1 MRENKVTFGLRNVH
15 YAPINNEDG
24 VITFDTPKPIP
35 GGVEL
40 SLEPRGD
47 MFEFYADDMTYH
59 ATPTN
64 QGYDGTL
71 SIANVPY
78 DFSIDVLGEEF
89 DDADGVLNEVVNAHT
104 KPFALLFEFDGDVR
118 RIRHVMYNC
127 IANRVPIGTTTKTTS
142 VDPNTRELS
151 FVSSPINID
160 GKLMVKTKTTEET
173 AKSIYDAWFEH
184 VYIKQQKEAGQV
196 VAADFVGVDED
207 GEIAND

>member
-15 YAPINNEDG
+15 YAPINNENG

-59 ATPTN
+59 ASPNN

-71 SIANVPY
+71 SIANIPY
-78 DFSIDVLGEEF
+78 EFSVEVLGEEF
-89 DDADGVLNEVVNAHT
+89 DDADGVLNEIVNVKT

-127 IANRVPIGTTTKTTS
+127 IANRLPIMTATKTST
-142 VDPNTRELS
+142 VEPNMRELS

-173 AKSIYDAWFEH
+173 AMSVYNSWFEK
-184 VYIKQQKEAGQV
+184 VYMKEHRSAQM
-196 VAADFVGVDED
+196 VAADYIGVDEN
-207 GEIAND
+207 GEIVSY

>member
-1 MRENKVTFGLRNVH
+1 MRQNRVTFGLRNVH
-15 YAPINNEDG
+15 YARVNNEDG
-24 VITFDTPKPIP
+24 VITFDAPKPIP

-59 ATPTN
+59 ASPNN
-64 QGYDGTL
+64 QGYDGTV

-78 DFSIDVLGEEF
+78 DFLIDILGEEF
-89 DDADGVLNEVVNAHT
+89 DDADGVLNEIVTAKAN
-104 KPFALLFEFDGDVR
+104 PFAFLFEFDGDVR

-127 IANRVPIGTTTKTTS
+127 IANRLPIGSTTKTNTIE
-142 VDPNTRELS
+142 PNTTELS

-173 AKSIYDAWFEH
+173 ARSIYDSWFEK
-184 VYIKQQKEAGQV
+184 VYIKEHRSGQL
-196 VAADFVGVDED
+196 VAADFIGVDES
-207 GEIAND
+207 GEIVNH